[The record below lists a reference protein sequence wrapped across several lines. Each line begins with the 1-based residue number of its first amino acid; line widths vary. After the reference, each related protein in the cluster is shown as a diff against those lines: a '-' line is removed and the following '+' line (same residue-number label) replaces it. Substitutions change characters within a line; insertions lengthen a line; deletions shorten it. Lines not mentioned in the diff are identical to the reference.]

1 MKNTIILIDK
11 KCVIQGGSIISF
23 DFGLGQGLTSVMR
36 KRSNT
41 YYYHQTET
49 TPLLFDDSLNKPRVI
64 QTLSELQRGFIAEI
78 MIW

>member
-49 TPLLFDDSLNKPRVI
+49 TPLLFDDSLNRPRVI
-64 QTLSELQRGFIAEI
+64 QTFFLNYNEDLLPR
-78 MIW
+78 